1 MTVVTQLRIGYF
13 AKLVKSCGNSSR
25 HGLRERPPAS
35 RALHHT
41 QRVRGLSI
49 PVQCSV
55 TILLCLKPAEG
66 RGSRECKAGDH
77 QATTVKEVSHG
88 HTGGT
93 VRFVISSDTW
103 DGSRETHLGQFSKG
117 PTCAKASFN
126 KFQRTEIIDSMFLS
140 VVAVNI
146 EIRNKR

>member
-1 MTVVTQLRIGYF
+1 MTVITQLRIGYF

-35 RALHHT
+35 RALHCA
-41 QRVRGLSI
+41 QGVRGLSV
-49 PVQCSV
+49 PVQCNAD
-55 TILLCLKPAEG
+55 LPPLPAAS
-66 RGSRECKAGDH
+66 RGQRIPRVQGTWPRSHNWEA
-77 QATTVKEVSHG
+77 SHG
-88 HTGGT
+88 HTGGMM
-93 VRFVISSDTW
+93 RFVISPDTW

-117 PTCAKASFN
+117 TSCAKASFN
-126 KFQRTEIIDSMFLS
+126 KFQRTEIVYGMFLS